1 MPIFDIIEVGQN
13 RFTEQSSISHIV
25 WNRGGCIMKATGIV
39 RKTDQLGRIVIPMEL
54 RKKLGIGENDPL
66 EIFVDE
72 DMIILK
78 KYQPDLTCLI
88 TGTISSDNLS
98 LANGKV
104 VLSRDG
110 AEHLMKEL
118 QTFLATS

>member
-1 MPIFDIIEVGQN
+1 
-13 RFTEQSSISHIV
+13 
-25 WNRGGCIMKATGIV
+25 MKATGIV

-78 KYQPDLTCLI
+78 KYQPNLTCI
-88 TGTISSDNLS
+88 VTGTISNDNLT
-98 LANGKV
+98 LANGRV
-104 VLSRDG
+104 VLSREG
-110 AEHLMKEL
+110 AEQLRKEL
-118 QTFLATS
+118 ESYLAAHS

>member
-1 MPIFDIIEVGQN
+1 
-13 RFTEQSSISHIV
+13 
-25 WNRGGCIMKATGIV
+25 MKATGIV

-78 KYQPDLTCLI
+78 KYQHDLTCMI
-88 TGTISSDNLS
+88 TGIISSDNLT
-98 LANGKV
+98 LADGKV
-104 VLSRDG
+104 VLSREG
-110 AEHLMKEL
+110 ADQLRQEL
-118 QTFLATS
+118 ESYLASN

>member
-1 MPIFDIIEVGQN
+1 
-13 RFTEQSSISHIV
+13 
-25 WNRGGCIMKATGIV
+25 MKATGIV

>member
-1 MPIFDIIEVGQN
+1 
-13 RFTEQSSISHIV
+13 
-25 WNRGGCIMKATGIV
+25 MKATGIV

-78 KYQPDLTCLI
+78 KYQPDLTCFI

>member
-1 MPIFDIIEVGQN
+1 
-13 RFTEQSSISHIV
+13 
-25 WNRGGCIMKATGIV
+25 MKATGIV

-54 RKKLGIGENDPL
+54 RKKLGIEENDPL

-104 VLSRDG
+104 ILSRVG
-110 AEHLMKEL
+110 ADQLVKEL
-118 QTFLATS
+118 QSYLAVN

>member
-1 MPIFDIIEVGQN
+1 M
-13 RFTEQSSISHIV
+13 
-25 WNRGGCIMKATGIV
+25 MKATGIV

-54 RKKLGIGENDPL
+54 RKKLSIGENDPL

-72 DMIILK
+72 DMIVLK
-78 KYQPDLTCLI
+78 RYQPDLTCLI

-104 VLSRDG
+104 ILSREG
-110 AEHLMKEL
+110 ANQLIKEL
-118 QTFLATS
+118 QSYLAVK

>member
-1 MPIFDIIEVGQN
+1 M
-13 RFTEQSSISHIV
+13 
-25 WNRGGCIMKATGIV
+25 MKATGIV

-54 RKKLGIGENDPL
+54 RKKLSIGENDPL

-104 VLSRDG
+104 ILSREG
-110 AEHLMKEL
+110 ADQLIKEL
-118 QTFLATS
+118 QSYLAAN

>member
-1 MPIFDIIEVGQN
+1 MN
-13 RFTEQSSISHIV
+13 
-25 WNRGGCIMKATGIV
+25 ATGIV

-54 RKKLGIGENDPL
+54 RKKLSIGENDPL

-98 LANGKV
+98 LSNGKV
-104 VLSRDG
+104 ILSREG
-110 AEHLMKEL
+110 ADQLIKEL
-118 QTFLATS
+118 QSYLAAN

>member
-1 MPIFDIIEVGQN
+1 
-13 RFTEQSSISHIV
+13 
-25 WNRGGCIMKATGIV
+25 MKATGIV

-54 RKKLGIGENDPL
+54 RKKLGIEENDPL

-104 VLSRDG
+104 ILSREG
-110 AEHLMKEL
+110 ADQLVKEL
-118 QTFLATS
+118 QSYLAAN

>member
-1 MPIFDIIEVGQN
+1 M
-13 RFTEQSSISHIV
+13 
-25 WNRGGCIMKATGIV
+25 MKATGIV

-54 RKKLGIGENDPL
+54 RKKLSIGENDPL

-72 DMIILK
+72 DMIVLK
-78 KYQPDLTCLI
+78 RYQPDLTCLI

-104 VLSRDG
+104 ILSREG
-110 AEHLMKEL
+110 ADQLIKEL
-118 QTFLATS
+118 QSYLAAN